1 MLNKW
6 YLVLLMVFLISCD
19 QSSRKEM
26 SNTEKQVSSNE
37 SDTNNI
43 EKFQEINFNYLNK
56 ILSQKTEKLSVRQ
69 IMNIYYPININ
80 NEEGNQIITIQERNL
95 DNGTIEV
102 ELIHDNQLDDSIKA
116 VKHLMIL
123 NNEGGNWEVI
133 SLKKNWKC
141 WDGRGH
147 TNWNIELCN

>member
-6 YLVLLMVFLISCD
+6 YLVLLMMFLISCD

-69 IMNIYYPININ
+69 IMNIYYPINID

>member
-69 IMNIYYPININ
+69 IMNIYYPINID